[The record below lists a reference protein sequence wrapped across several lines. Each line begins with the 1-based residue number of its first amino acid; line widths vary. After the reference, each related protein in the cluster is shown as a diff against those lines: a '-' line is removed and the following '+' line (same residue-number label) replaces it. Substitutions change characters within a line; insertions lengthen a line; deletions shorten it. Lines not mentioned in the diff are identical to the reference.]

1 MRAGRARAVLALAAA
16 TYLAAW
22 AFGSK
27 PLYPIAV
34 GLALAAAV
42 GWAWTRLAAGP
53 MTLRRR
59 VGRGEHLEGDDV
71 WITVELERRS
81 PLPTGSLT
89 LVERITDLPEQRTR
103 LRSLGRHVRGEYVLE
118 RLPRG
123 RYEIERA
130 GVLIEDPFGLE
141 QISVPLHAP
150 GAVVVFPRLV
160 HLEALFSESGR
171 HALDGRR
178 LLLRRPSG
186 FDLHSVREYEQGES
200 LRKVHW
206 ASTARRGQLMVKE
219 LEDAPRDEVVVLLDC
234 DPAGAV
240 GEPPDSSFDAAVRAA
255 GSILHAHA
263 RRGRRTVL
271 ALNRARPEVHRIAS
285 LEGDW
290 RAAMEALAAAR
301 ADAATPVAAMIAREG
316 GVVARSL
323 ELAVVTTR
331 LDPRLADR
339 LVQRATTHRGV
350 SLVWVDPSSFAGRP
364 AAGRD
369 SELARLQA
377 AGCAVA
383 VVRRGDDLRT
393 VLGAPR
399 VERVA
404 HG

>member
-1 MRAGRARAVLALAAA
+1 MWSSRARAVLALAGA
-16 TYLAAW
+16 TYLVAW
-22 AFGSK
+22 LFGSR
-27 PLYPIAV
+27 PLYPLAV
-34 GLALAAAV
+34 GLALAAVAA
-42 GWAWTRLAAGP
+42 WAWTRLAAGP

-59 VGRGEHLEGDDV
+59 VGKGEHLEGDDV
-71 WITVELERRS
+71 WVTLDLERRS
-81 PLPTGSLT
+81 PLPTGALT
-89 LVERITDLPEQRTR
+89 LVERISGLGEHRTR
-103 LRSLGRHVRGEYVLE
+103 LRSLGRHLRGEYVLE

-123 RYEIERA
+123 RYEVESA
-130 GVLIEDPFGLE
+130 HVLLEDPFGLE
-141 QISVPLHAP
+141 QVTVPLHAP

-160 HLEALFSESGR
+160 FLEALFSESGR
-171 HALDGRR
+171 HSQDGRR

-240 GEPPDSSFDAAVRAA
+240 GEPPDSGFDAAVRAA
-255 GSILHAHA
+255 GSILHAHV

-271 ALNRARPEVHRIAS
+271 ALNRALPEVHRVSS
-285 LEGDW
+285 LDGDW

-301 ADAATPVAAMIAREG
+301 ADSALSVSAMIVREG

-323 ELAVVTTR
+323 ELALVTTR
-331 LDPRLADR
+331 LEPRLTDR

-350 SLVWVDPSSFAGRP
+350 SLVWVDGGSFAGRP
-364 AAGRD
+364 ATREP
-369 SELARLQA
+369 ELARLQA

-383 VVRRGDDLRT
+383 VIRKGDDLRT
-393 VLGAPR
+393 ALGAQR
-399 VERVA
+399 LERAA

>member
-1 MRAGRARAVLALAAA
+1 MRSGRARAVLALAGA
-16 TYLAAW
+16 TYLVAW
-22 AFGSK
+22 AFGSS
-27 PLYPIAV
+27 PLYPLAL
-34 GLALAAAV
+34 GLALAAVA

-59 VGRGEHLEGDDV
+59 VGKGEHLEGDDV
-71 WITVELERRS
+71 WVTLDLERRS
-81 PLPTGSLT
+81 PLPTGALT
-89 LVERITDLPEQRTR
+89 LVERISGLGEHRTR

-123 RYEIERA
+123 RYEVERA
-130 GVLIEDPFGLE
+130 HVLLEDPFGLE
-141 QISVPLHAP
+141 QVTVPLHAP

-160 HLEALFSESGR
+160 FLEALFSESGR
-171 HALDGRR
+171 HSQDGRR

-240 GEPPDSSFDAAVRAA
+240 GEPPDAAFDAAVRAA
-255 GSILHAHA
+255 GSILHAHV

-271 ALNRARPEVHRIAS
+271 ALNRALPEVHRVAS
-285 LEGDW
+285 LDGDW

-301 ADAATPVAAMIAREG
+301 ADSALPVSAMIVREG

-323 ELAVVTTR
+323 ELALVTTR
-331 LDPRLADR
+331 LEPRLADR
-339 LVQRATTHRGV
+339 LVQRAITHRGV
-350 SLVWVDPSSFAGRP
+350 SLVWVDAGSFAGAP
-364 AAGRD
+364 ADRGP
-369 SELARLQA
+369 ELARLQA

-383 VVRRGDDLRT
+383 VLRQGDDLRT
-393 VLGAPR
+393 ALGAPR
-399 VERVA
+399 LERA
-404 HG
+404 AGG

>member
-59 VGRGEHLEGDDV
+59 AGRGEHLEGDDV
-71 WITVELERRS
+71 WITVDLERRS

-123 RYEIERA
+123 RYEIEHA

-141 QISVPLHAP
+141 QVSVPLHAP

-160 HLEALFSESGR
+160 YLEALFSESGR
-171 HALDGRR
+171 HAQDGRR

-206 ASTARRGQLMVKE
+206 ASTARRGQLMAKE

-240 GEPPDSSFDAAVRAA
+240 GTPPDSSFDAAVRAA

-271 ALNRARPEVHRIAS
+271 AMNRAHPEVHRIAS

-301 ADAATPVAAMIAREG
+301 ADAVMPAAAMVAREG
-316 GVVARSL
+316 GVVSRSL
-323 ELAVVTTR
+323 ELAVVSTR

-339 LVQRATTHRGV
+339 LVQRATTHHGV
-350 SLVWVDPSSFAGRP
+350 SLVLVDAASFAGR
-364 AAGRD
+364 AAVGRD
-369 SELARLQA
+369 PELARLQS

-393 VLGAPR
+393 VLGAPSL
-399 VERVA
+399 ERTA